1 MKRHLILV
9 GISGSGKTTVGRLA
23 APLLHS
29 EFSDIDELIVAG
41 SGQPVAELFAREGE
55 AQFRRLERAAMDRV
69 LAAPPQLIAPG
80 AGWIAEPGNLEAAGD
95 AVLIYLEISPAAAA
109 ARLAGDRSR
118 PLLAVGDPVALL
130 TGMLRSR
137 EHWYR
142 KAALTIPASGSSE
155 VVAARVVEAG
165 RRLAT

>member
-23 APLLHS
+23 AKQLRAS
-29 EFSDIDELIVAG
+29 FSDIDELIVAG

-55 AQFRRLERAAMDRV
+55 AQFRRLERAAMERV
-69 LAAPPQLIAPG
+69 LAAPPHLIAPG

-95 AVLIYLEISPAAAA
+95 ALLIYLEIAPAAAA
-109 ARLAGDRSR
+109 ARLAGDATR
-118 PLLAVGDPVALL
+118 PLLAGGDPVARL
-130 TGMLRSR
+130 TGMLKAR
-137 EHWYR
+137 EGWYR
-142 KAALTIPASGSSE
+142 KAALTIPASGSPDA
-155 VVAARVVEAG
+155 VAARVAEAG

>member
-23 APLLHS
+23 AQHLRAK
-29 EFSDIDELIVAG
+29 FSDIDELIVTG

-55 AQFRRLERAAMDRV
+55 AQFRRLERAAMERA
-69 LAAPPQLIAPG
+69 LSAPPHLIAPG

-95 AVLIYLEISPAAAA
+95 AVLIYLEISPATAA
-109 ARLAGDRSR
+109 ARLAGDATR
-118 PLLAVGDPVALL
+118 PLLAGGDPVTRL
-130 TGMLRSR
+130 TGMLRTR
-137 EHWYR
+137 ERWYR
-142 KAALTIPASGSSE
+142 NAALTISASGSPES
-155 VVAARVVEAG
+155 VAALVAEAG

>member
-23 APLLHS
+23 AKQLGTH
-29 EFSDIDELIVAG
+29 FSDIDELIVAG

-55 AQFRRLERAAMDRV
+55 AQFRRLERAAMERV
-69 LAAPPQLIAPG
+69 LSAPPHLIAPG

-95 AVLIYLEISPAAAA
+95 AVLIYLEISAAAAA
-109 ARLAGDRSR
+109 ARIAGDATR
-118 PLLAVGDPVALL
+118 PLLAGGDPVARLS
-130 TGMLRSR
+130 GMLRTR
-137 EHWYR
+137 EGWYR
-142 KAALTIPASGSSE
+142 KAALTIPASGSPDT
-155 VVAARVVEAG
+155 VAAQVVEAG

>member
-9 GISGSGKTTVGRLA
+9 GISGSGKSTVGRLA
-23 APLLHS
+23 AKQLRTN
-29 EFSDIDELIVAG
+29 FSDIDELIVAG

-69 LAAPPQLIAPG
+69 LAAPPHLIAPG

-95 AVLIYLEISPAAAA
+95 ALLIYLEISPAAAA
-109 ARLAGDRSR
+109 ARLAEDATR
-118 PLLAVGDPVALL
+118 PLLAGGDPLSRL
-130 TGMLRSR
+130 SGMLRTR
-137 EHWYR
+137 EPWYR
-142 KAALTIPASGSSE
+142 KAGLTIPASGMPE
-155 VVAARVVEAG
+155 AVAAQVAEAG

>member
-23 APLLHS
+23 AKQLRTD
-29 EFSDIDELIVAG
+29 FSDLDEVIVAG

-55 AQFRRLERAAMDRV
+55 AQFRRLERAAMDQA
-69 LAAPPQLIAPG
+69 LTAPPHLIAPG

-95 AVLIYLEISPAAAA
+95 AVLIYLEISPGVAA
-109 ARLAGDRSR
+109 ARLAGDTTR
-118 PLLAVGDPVALL
+118 PLLAAGDPVTRL
-130 TGMLRSR
+130 TGMLRTR
-137 EHWYR
+137 ESWYR
-142 KAALTIPASGSSE
+142 KAALTIPASGSPE
-155 VVAARVVEAG
+155 AVAARVAEAG